1 MGCAKQNNMLLRNN
15 RVGLLSVFLRDNKKD
30 DCKEVYY
37 FGGVFLFAEL
47 LLSS

>member
-1 MGCAKQNNMLLRNN
+1 MRCEKQNSMLLKSN
-15 RVGLLSVFLRDNKKD
+15 RVGLLSVFLRDKKN

-47 LLSS
+47 LLSR